1 MPEPNNYPVWP
12 GWETVRIIGRGSF
25 GTVYEITR
33 DIYGHQER
41 AAMKVISIPQS
52 DSDIEELLDSGY
64 TRENVTDTF
73 KEHIVAH
80 LVVVDTGDLI
90 DDDKAVADGIVS
102 SKDAIEGYNFA
113 SLAKKDGT
121 SVKINKEDD
130 AAGILTHSKYMPVY
144 FAKDGGKTVR
154 IILPFYGQALWS
166 TVYGYVAV
174 SPEDGNTILGVT
186 FYSHGETPGL
196 GGEID
201 NPNFQKKWEGK
212 KIQIDGNYAFKICKN
227 EKDNQ
232 IDALSGATLTSNGVD
247 NTAKY
252 WFDVGYKP
260 FLEKISKGEISV
272 NE

>member
-1 MPEPNNYPVWP
+1 
-12 GWETVRIIGRGSF
+12 
-25 GTVYEITR
+25 
-33 DIYGHQER
+33 
-41 AAMKVISIPQS
+41 
-52 DSDIEELLDSGY
+52 
-64 TRENVTDTF
+64 
-73 KEHIVAH
+73 
-80 LVVVDTGDLI
+80 
-90 DDDKAVADGIVS
+90 
-102 SKDAIEGYNFA
+102 
-113 SLAKKDGT
+113 
-121 SVKINKEDD
+121 
-130 AAGILTHSKYMPVY
+130 MPVY

-227 EKDNQ
+227 AKDNQ